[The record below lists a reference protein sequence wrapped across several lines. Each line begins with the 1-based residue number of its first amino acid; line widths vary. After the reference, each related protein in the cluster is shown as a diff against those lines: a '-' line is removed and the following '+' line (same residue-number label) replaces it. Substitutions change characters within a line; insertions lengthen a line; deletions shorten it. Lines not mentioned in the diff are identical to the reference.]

1 MGDFGSVKA
10 FCERVGE
17 LKRVDAVVENAGVAT
32 PHFEL
37 CEGMEKTVAVNVVGT
52 ILMALLLLPK
62 LRESALNSNT
72 IPRLT
77 IVASDAHE
85 QVHLFLGLSCVSC
98 RVRS

>member
-10 FCERVGE
+10 FCKRVGE
-17 LKRVDAVVENAGVAT
+17 LERVDAVVENAGLAT

-52 ILMALLLLPK
+52 FLMALLVLPK
-62 LRESALNSNT
+62 LRESAVNYNT

-85 QVHLFLGLSCVSC
+85 QVGLFLGLSYVTY
-98 RVRS
+98 RVR

>member
-37 CEGMEKTVAVNVVGT
+37 CHGMEKTVAVNVVG
-52 ILMALLLLPK
+52 A
-62 LRESALNSNT
+62 A
-72 IPRLT
+72 
-77 IVASDAHE
+77 
-85 QVHLFLGLSCVSC
+85 
-98 RVRS
+98 

>member
-17 LKRVDAVVENAGVAT
+17 LERVDAVVENAGVAT

-37 CEGMEKTVAVNVVGT
+37 CGDMEKTVAVNVVGT
-52 ILMALLLLPK
+52 FLMALLVLPK
-62 LRESALNSNT
+62 LRESAVNYNT

-77 IVASDAHE
+77 IVSSDAHE
-85 QVHLFLGLSCVSC
+85 QVHLFLGLSNGNC